1 MRNRICRRRTRNGVL
16 AMVLALAAP
25 AGVAGCGG
33 SDTPHKG
40 QAAELF
46 RWDVDDTAAMRKL
59 PSNVVSALYALD
71 TGATGIAYGSDGRL
85 RVMTAY
91 LLRFDPDRT
100 MHATDISGGKSVDW
114 ENHGLVAEPGGTF
127 LTVRGADVLRWRPD
141 GTSQVVAAFAAA
153 DRRTGTDVPASAPV
167 GTVHASFTPWLAGVR
182 PDGSLVLVDTNVVWS
197 LKDGRL
203 TRLLRLPASGDKEN
217 PDTLMEH
224 GAVNRSGTVWTASG
238 PSHAQTLAG
247 LRTIAPDGTVSRPVL
262 PVRAEGVSEE
272 LASLQVGS
280 LTDDGADGVYAHVYS
295 SSNEYVLHVRPG
307 SARAVAKDTHYASL
321 DGCTMPHH
329 PVDAMSMPCRI
340 PAELTYHAGHLVAAG
355 GADYVLT
362 LPLTSGST

>member
-1 MRNRICRRRTRNGVL
+1 MRNRIGRRRTRNGVL
-16 AMVLALAAP
+16 AVALALAAL

-33 SDTPHKG
+33 SKTPHKG

-59 PSNVVSALYALD
+59 PSDVVSALYALNTD
-71 TGATGIAYGSDGRL
+71 ATGIAYGSDGRL

-91 LLRFDPDRT
+91 LMRFDSDRT
-100 MHATDISGGKSVDW
+100 MHATDVSGGKSVDW

-141 GTSQVVAAFAAA
+141 GTSQVVAGFAAS
-153 DRRTGTDVPASAPV
+153 DRRTGTAVPASAPV
-167 GTVHASFTPWLAGVR
+167 GTVHTGYNAPWLAGVR
-182 PDGSLVLVDTNVVWS
+182 PDGSLVLVDSDVVWS

-203 TRLLRLPASGDKEN
+203 TRLLQLPDSGDEEH
-217 PDTLMEH
+217 PITLMEG

-238 PSHAQTLAG
+238 PFHAPTLAG
-247 LRTIAPDGTVSRPVL
+247 LRTIAPDGTVSRPAL
-262 PVRAEGVSEE
+262 PARAEGVSEK
-272 LASLQVGS
+272 LASLQVGW

-295 SSNEYVLHVRPG
+295 PSNEYVLHLRPG
-307 SARAVAKDTHYASL
+307 SARAVAKDTLSL
-321 DGCTMPHH
+321 NRCTMPHH
-329 PVDAMSMPCRI
+329 PVDAMSLPCTI
-340 PAELTYHAGHLVAAG
+340 PGELIYHAGHLVAAG

-362 LPLTSGST
+362 LPLA